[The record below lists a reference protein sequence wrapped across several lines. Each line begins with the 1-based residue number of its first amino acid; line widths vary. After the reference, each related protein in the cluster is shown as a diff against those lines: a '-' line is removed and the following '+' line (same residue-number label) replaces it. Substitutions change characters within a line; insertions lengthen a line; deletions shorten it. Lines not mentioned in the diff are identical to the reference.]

1 MNENEFY
8 TLQADVQHRPQV
20 EKDGIADDIFNFII
34 RKGFK
39 LCVVWHTSRQKQA
52 KDFIQNQF
60 RNYIKITQKY

>member
-39 LCVVWHTSRQKQA
+39 LCVV
-52 KDFIQNQF
+52 
-60 RNYIKITQKY
+60 